1 MPASTAQQSTQ
12 TLAEVSQAAEQHFRP
27 LSKAQLNWK
36 PSADKWSIAQCLDHL
51 IRTNEGYLEQ
61 FEQIKTGQ
69 KQHSL
74 WERMPFLPTFF
85 GNFLLKAVDPAN
97 QQKVPAPKH
106 FRPARSHFP
115 PEVLDNFLAHNRT
128 VIRSMEQLPADRLRQ
143 YRLTSPASPVLTLR
157 LDQAVKLIPMH
168 EQRHLQQAL
177 RVMEAEGF
185 PASAPG

>member
-1 MPASTAQQSTQ
+1 MTSSITPHTQ
-12 TLAEVSQAAEQHFRP
+12 LLAEVSQAAEQHFRP
-27 LSKAQLNWK
+27 LSKEQLNWK
-36 PSADKWSIAQCLDHL
+36 PDPNKWSIAQCLDHL

-61 FEQIKTGQ
+61 FEQIKSGQ
-69 KQHSL
+69 KRNSL
-74 WERMPFLPTFF
+74 WERMPLFPTLF

-97 QQKVPAPKH
+97 KQKVPAPSS

-115 PEVLDNFLAHNRT
+115 PEVLDNFLAHNRSA
-128 VIRSMEQLPADRLRQ
+128 IRSMEQLPADELRK

-157 LDQAVKLIPMH
+157 LDQAVELIPMH

-185 PASAPG
+185 PASALG